1 MRDNII
7 IELDT
12 RISAGYTITR
22 ELTLTTSKSL
32 GYSLAGLLRGIILHD
47 EMLESARAEAMNRF
61 RAVLLK

>member
-32 GYSLAGLLRGIILHD
+32 RYLQDI
-47 EMLESARAEAMNRF
+47 
-61 RAVLLK
+61 